1 MDEYKEWLLP
11 DEEDS
16 TKAKCRL
23 CQRSFTLSN
32 MGTRALKSHAQGK
45 KHQSMLLHVAKGTA
59 TLKDYL
65 KKPEETEA
73 STLKSQPSKPQEGT
87 HWSETVSMS
96 KFTLTQGQH
105 KAEILWAL
113 KSVMSHFSYNSSQD
127 IGDVFRAMY
136 PDSKI
141 AQQWFCGAVKLS
153 YLITFG
159 IAPYF
164 KELLLAELTEV
175 PCFVLSFDDC
185 FNPELWQ
192 EQMDF
197 VVRYFAQGMVKTRY
211 LTSSFLGHTRA
222 EDLKAKFEE
231 AVSDLNVKKLAQ
243 VSMDGPHVNWKLLDM
258 LEQDQSS
265 QDQYPDFLNVG
276 SCSLH
281 VVHGAFHSDMLKT
294 SWGIDSVLK
303 ALHNLFSKSPAKR
316 EDFIKLTGTE
326 TFPLPFCG
334 HRWLEN
340 KQVAE
345 RALETW
351 PHITTY
357 IRETLKIHRAKF
369 QHPTLSRQ

>member
-1 MDEYKEWLLP
+1 MAMDEYKEWLLQ

-45 KHQSMLLHVAKGTA
+45 KHQSLVLHVAKGTA

-73 STLKSQPSKPQEGT
+73 STLKSQPSKPQEGM
-87 HWSETVSMS
+87 HQSETVSMS
-96 KFTLTQGQH
+96 KFTLTQEQH

-127 IGDVFRAMY
+127 IGGVFRAMF

-141 AQQWFCGAVKLS
+141 AQQWSCGATKLS

-164 KELLLAELTEV
+164 KELLLAELTEA
-175 PCFVLSFDDC
+175 PCFVLSFDES
-185 FNPELWQ
+185 FNPELQQ

-197 VVRYFAQGMVKTRY
+197 VVSYFAQGMVKTRY
-211 LTSSFLGHTRA
+211 LTSAFLGHTRA

-231 AVSDLNVKKLAQ
+231 AVSDLNVKKLVQ
-243 VSMDGPHVNWKLLDM
+243 VSVDGPHVNWKHLDM
-258 LEQDQSS
+258 LE
-265 QDQYPDFLNVG
+265 
-276 SCSLH
+276 
-281 VVHGAFHSDMLKT
+281 
-294 SWGIDSVLK
+294 
-303 ALHNLFSKSPAKR
+303 
-316 EDFIKLTGTE
+316 
-326 TFPLPFCG
+326 
-334 HRWLEN
+334 
-340 KQVAE
+340 
-345 RALETW
+345 
-351 PHITTY
+351 
-357 IRETLKIHRAKF
+357 
-369 QHPTLSRQ
+369 

>member
-1 MDEYKEWLLP
+1 
-11 DEEDS
+11 
-16 TKAKCRL
+16 
-23 CQRSFTLSN
+23 
-32 MGTRALKSHAQGK
+32 MGTRALKSHVQGK
-45 KHQSMLLHVAKGTA
+45 KHQSMVLHVAKGTA

-65 KKPEETEA
+65 KKPEGTEA
-73 STLKSQPSKPQEGT
+73 STLKSQPSKPQEGM

-96 KFTLTQGQH
+96 KFTLTQEQQ

-113 KSVMSHFSYNSSQD
+113 KSLMSHFSYNSIQD
-127 IGDVFRAMY
+127 IGDVFRAMFQ
-136 PDSKI
+136 DSKI
-141 AQQWFCGAVKLS
+141 AQQWSCGATKLS

-159 IAPYF
+159 IAPFF
-164 KELLLAELTEV
+164 KELLLAELTEA
-175 PCFVLSFDDC
+175 PCFVLSFDES
-185 FNPELWQ
+185 FNPELLQ
-192 EQMDF
+192 EQTDF

-211 LTSSFLGHTRA
+211 LTSAFLGHTRA

-258 LEQDQSS
+258 LEQDLSS

-281 VVHGAFHSDMLKT
+281 VVHGAFHSGMLKT
-294 SWGIDSVLK
+294 SWGIDSVFK
-303 ALHNLFSKSPAKR
+303 ALHNLFSEAQAKR

-345 RALETW
+345 RALALEIW

-357 IRETLKIHRAKF
+357 IRETLKKPKS
-369 QHPTLSRQ
+369 QVPTSNTFKTVNSAVHDPFSGQSWPSLLQQLD

>member
-1 MDEYKEWLLP
+1 M
-11 DEEDS
+11 
-16 TKAKCRL
+16 
-23 CQRSFTLSN
+23 F
-32 MGTRALKSHAQGK
+32 
-45 KHQSMLLHVAKGTA
+45 
-59 TLKDYL
+59 
-65 KKPEETEA
+65 
-73 STLKSQPSKPQEGT
+73 
-87 HWSETVSMS
+87 
-96 KFTLTQGQH
+96 
-105 KAEILWAL
+105 
-113 KSVMSHFSYNSSQD
+113 
-127 IGDVFRAMY
+127 

-141 AQQWFCGAVKLS
+141 AQQWFCGASKLS

-164 KELLLAELTEV
+164 KELLLAELTET
-175 PCFVLSFDDC
+175 PCFVLSFDES
-185 FNPELWQ
+185 FNPELQQ

-211 LTSSFLGHTRA
+211 LTSAFLGHTRA

-231 AVSDLNVKKLAQ
+231 PVSDLNVKKLAQ

-258 LEQDQSS
+258 LEQDRSS
-265 QDQYPDFLNVG
+265 QDQYPDFLNVV

-281 VVHGAFHSDMLKT
+281 VVHGAFYSGMLKT

-303 ALHNLFSKSPAKR
+303 ALHNLFSESPAKR
-316 EDFIKLTGTE
+316 EDFFKLTGTE

-345 RALETW
+345 RALEIW

-357 IRETLKIHRAKF
+357 IRETLKKPKSQVPTSNTFKTVNSAIQDPILRAKLAFFASTAGLMQPYLQVF
-369 QHPTLSRQ
+369 QSDAPLLPFVTSDLQGLLETLMSKFVKQGELEKAGTAFKHVKLDVTQPSAQVAPQDADVGFAAKASLEKLLKEKKISDLQTFEFKKDCITMLASTVAKIQE